1 MWYAIISEDHDD
13 SLALRM
19 KSRPA
24 HLERLTELV
33 KQGRL
38 LTAGPHPK
46 IDADDPGSAGFSG
59 SLVIAEFAS
68 LAEAR
73 HWADE
78 DPYVTAG
85 VYCKVS
91 VKPYKLV
98 LP

>member
-38 LTAGPHPK
+38 LAAGPHPK
-46 IDADDPGSAGFSG
+46 IDADDPGSAGIAPSPALNPHQYRTPVPG
-59 SLVIAEFAS
+59 SA
-68 LAEAR
+68 
-73 HWADE
+73 
-78 DPYVTAG
+78 
-85 VYCKVS
+85 
-91 VKPYKLV
+91 
-98 LP
+98 